1 VIGVWFLALFS
12 IVVSGVLLALSV
24 VPGVLE
30 QVPTNV
36 TLFLGGAFGV
46 FASGTA
52 TWHLFGPARPGKPR
66 RRGIAVVILLS
77 LAITPLLL
85 LTAVPR
91 RLMFR
96 QHQGEFE
103 ALLTQAPPAGKWA
116 AVGLNADLNIF
127 WIDQWG
133 TDSRGGTYFR
143 TVSGRDNG
151 RAERRSFGF
160 AFQPN
165 DQGSPFGNERY
176 ELQHL
181 SGDWYSF
188 AATDER

>member
-1 VIGVWFLALFS
+1 MWFLALFS
-12 IVVSGVLLALSV
+12 LVLSGVLLALSI

-30 QVPTNV
+30 QVPPKV
-36 TLFLGGAFGV
+36 TLYLGGAFGL
-46 FASGTA
+46 FASGLA
-52 TWHLFGPARPGKPR
+52 TWHLLGPARPGRPR
-66 RRGIAVVILLS
+66 RRGMAVVVLLC
-77 LAITPLLL
+77 LAVTPLLL

-103 ALLTQAPPAGKWA
+103 TLLTQAPPPGNQA
-116 AVGLNADLNIF
+116 AIGLNADLSIF

-133 TDSRGGTYFR
+133 TDARGGTYFR
-143 TVSGRDNG
+143 TVAGRDDQG
-151 RAERRSFGF
+151 RADRRSFGF
-160 AFQPN
+160 AYRPN
-165 DQGSPFGNERY
+165 DQGSPFGDGRY

-181 SGDWYSF
+181 TGDWYSF